1 MSTIQ
6 IVVTDPETGRT
17 TTETVKAKNSDELN
31 TKIKD
36 AYSKCVV
43 EVKELR

>member
-1 MSTIQ
+1 MNTVQ

-17 TTETVKAKNSDELN
+17 ITETVKAKNVDELN

-36 AYSKCVV
+36 AYNRCIV
-43 EVKELR
+43 EVKELK